1 MGGPKKFSKPGQNIN
16 LKANHTNFC
25 SNCHKIKLCV
35 RPEARASAQAPGML
49 GPPMPISLI
58 LFVYVHK
65 LSLSPFASCS
75 SCWSLANDFSFVCC
89 VAELEQGKQ

>member
-58 LFVYVHK
+58 LFVTRAREAVGAGENALIFGHTNYYK
-65 LSLSPFASCS
+65 LLTKVPSTSR
-75 SCWSLANDFSFVCC
+75 
-89 VAELEQGKQ
+89 